1 MQTRIA
7 MVVFSYY
14 PADTRPRREAEA
26 LIKEGI
32 SVDIICLREDFKLKK
47 EIVNNVR
54 VYRLPL
60 KRRRGGKLRYLWE
73 YNCFIMMS
81 FFVLSFLFIR
91 EQYNVIH
98 VHNMPDILVVSSL
111 IPRLCGSKIILD
123 LHDPMPELFMA
134 KYNMKK
140 ENWFIRILRLQEK
153 YSIRFADIVITPNI
167 AFRNL
172 FVSRGCP
179 KSKIHIVMNSAQE
192 SIFHKSG
199 PNIDFNFRNSSK
211 FIIMY
216 HGTITERNGIGVALE
231 AVALVRT
238 KIPNIVFRV
247 YGGGDFLNQFK
258 NLVIKL
264 DLKDIVYYY
273 GHVSQEEIALA
284 IQCSHIGL
292 IPNKHSIHWE
302 LCFPTRIFE
311 YLSLERPVIAPRTKG
326 IKDYF
331 DNESLCFFE
340 SGNAESLA
348 RAIFEVYSNPKR
360 VAYILSRGLATN
372 KKYRWELQRQH
383 LLKLV
388 TRLLGLETRQNK
400 KV

>member
-1 MQTRIA
+1 MPTQIT

-32 SVDIICLREDFKLKK
+32 SVDVICLRNDFEPKK

-60 KRRRGGKLRYLWE
+60 KRSRGGKLRYLWE
-73 YNCFIMMS
+73 YICFIMMS
-81 FFVLSFLFIR
+81 FFALSFLFIR
-91 EQYNVIH
+91 EQYKIIH
-98 VHNMPDILVVSSL
+98 VHNMPDILVFSSL

-134 KYNMKK
+134 KYNIKK
-140 ENWFIRILRLQEK
+140 KNWFIRILHLQEK

-192 SIFHKSG
+192 SIFHKSDS
-199 PNIDFNFRNSSK
+199 NIDLNFRNSSK

-238 KIPNIVFRV
+238 KIPNIVFSV
-247 YGGGDFLNQFK
+247 YGEGDFVNQFK

-264 DLKDIVYYY
+264 GLKDIVYYY

-284 IQCSHIGL
+284 IQSSHIGL
-292 IPNKHSIHWE
+292 IPNKPSIHWE

-311 YLSLERPVIAPRTKG
+311 YLSLERPVIAPHTKG

-340 SGNAESLA
+340 SGNVESLA

-360 VAYILSRGLATN
+360 VAYILSRGIATN
-372 KKYRWELQRQH
+372 KKYYWELQRQH

-388 TRLLGLETRQNK
+388 TRRLGLENRQNK